1 MSAYKDALHI
11 TSNESGRRL
20 ALAHD
25 LLGSGQGVVV
35 LDGVIA
41 LRPTPEGLLAEVI
54 SDSSSRDRATLID
67 AARSLLAQSTLVLPA
82 QPYAILV
89 VDDYGTGTLEIWRAV

>member
-11 TSNESGRRL
+11 TSNESGGRL
-20 ALAHD
+20 ALAQD
-25 LLGSGQGVVV
+25 LLGTGQGVVV
-35 LDGVIA
+35 LDDFLA

-54 SDSSSRDRATLID
+54 SDSSSRDPATLVD
-67 AARSLLAQSTLVLPA
+67 AARSLLDQATLVLPI
-82 QPYAILV
+82 QPYAMLV